1 MPTDVRGLAIT
12 VTNAEALPEYEGV
25 LTDLWN
31 YRLAAPKNLKRVL
44 ELDPD
49 FPMGN
54 VLRGYVLSMLETVAV
69 RPNMLVAAAQAR
81 RHLAADARRE
91 RLHCD
96 ALEGL
101 ATGNLERA
109 SAAWEAILADFPHD
123 LLALKMHHH
132 SNLWNGRS
140 YVIRN
145 TVAGVFDLWDE
156 SMPGYSFVLAML
168 AFGLEECGDYAQA
181 EAFGRQSLDLNP
193 DDLWAIHS
201 VAHVMEMQG
210 RQDEGI
216 ALIDRPVEQW
226 ADRNPFQGH
235 VWWHMALFVLDKG
248 DYDFTLDV
256 YDNRILAANTEFFLD
271 VQNGA
276 SLLKRLE
283 LLGVDVGDRWEPL
296 AEYARN
302 RVDDHVLAFTDLHSL
317 MALACA
323 DDRETAR
330 AYIDSLESF
339 GHTPDNYS
347 ASLMTDV
354 VVPMCEGVLAFENG
368 ENARAVDA
376 LWPLRDRWFGIGGS
390 HAQRDIFTQILIEAA
405 MRAER
410 HELARVLLA
419 QRALLKPNSP
429 GSWQKYATVLQAC
442 GDEGRAEH
450 ARQRAAQLYS

>member
-1 MPTDVRGLAIT
+1 MPTDVRGLDIT
-12 VTNAEALPEYEGV
+12 VTNVEALTEYDTV

-31 YRLAAPKNLKRVL
+31 YRLAAPKNLKHVL

-49 FPMGN
+49 FPMAH
-54 VLRGYVLSMLETVAV
+54 VVRGYIMSMLETVAV
-69 RPNMLVAAAQAR
+69 RPKMLASASHAR
-81 RHLAADARRE
+81 EHLAADARRE

-109 SAAWEAILADFPHD
+109 CAAWEAILADSPHD

-132 SNLWNGRS
+132 STFWTGRS

-156 SMPGYSFVLAML
+156 SVPGYSFVLGML
-168 AFGLEECGDYAQA
+168 AFALEECGDYAQA
-181 EAFGRQSLDLNP
+181 EAFGRRSIDLNP

-210 RQDEGI
+210 RLDEGI

-235 VWWHMALFVLDKG
+235 NWWHLALFALEKG
-248 DYDFTLDV
+248 AYDFTLDV
-256 YDNRILAANTEFFLD
+256 YDNRILTANTEFFLD

-296 AEYARN
+296 AEYARK
-302 RVDDHVLAFTDLHSL
+302 RVEDHVLAFTDLHSL
-317 MALACA
+317 MALASA
-323 DDRETAR
+323 DDQETAQ
-330 AYIDSLESF
+330 AYINALESF
-339 GHTPDNYS
+339 AHTPDNYS
-347 ASLMTDV
+347 ASLMADV
-354 VVPMCEGVLAFENG
+354 VVPMCEGVLAFENEEYARG
-368 ENARAVDA
+368 RSMPCGRCATAGSGSEALMRSAMSLRRFSSRPPCAPNAM
-376 LWPLRDRWFGIGGS
+376 S
-390 HAQRDIFTQILIEAA
+390 
-405 MRAER
+405 R
-410 HELARVLLA
+410 H
-419 QRALLKPNSP
+419 
-429 GSWQKYATVLQAC
+429 
-442 GDEGRAEH
+442 GRCW
-450 ARQRAAQLYS
+450 RSGRC